1 MTAFFNS
8 ELSQQ
13 QFLTQ
18 YWQKKPLLIRQALP
32 GFDPILSIEE
42 LAGLACEEEVES
54 RLIEEV
60 GESGPWQCRHGP
72 FTESDFADL
81 PASHWTLLVQDV
93 DKHLPELAPVMRRFS
108 FIPEWRRDDL
118 MVSFAPVGGSV
129 GPHTDGYDVFLLQA
143 VGSRRWQIS
152 NEPLQEAEFI
162 DGLDLKILREFEAD
176 ESWDLQP
183 GDMLYLPPH
192 FAHHGVALN
201 DCMTFSIGFR
211 APTQLEML
219 DALMQTLTEQG
230 GGQQRYRDPGLQVA
244 EDDKLIDAAALS
256 RFKQS
261 LMNVIEQSDDWISDA
276 VGRLM
281 TETKPSLQWLAD
293 LTSSEAMDETG
304 ISEKMLAGERLV
316 RNSYIRLAW
325 LETET
330 DFRVYAAGES
340 VSIDKQATD
349 ALAMLSGDKPI
360 ALQELKALREQPSA
374 LAALCSLLG
383 LGAWHWEE
391 LES

>member
-1 MTAFFNS
+1 
-8 ELSQQ
+8 
-13 QFLTQ
+13 
-18 YWQKKPLLIRQALP
+18 
-32 GFDPILSIEE
+32 
-42 LAGLACEEEVES
+42 
-54 RLIEEV
+54 
-60 GESGPWQCRHGP
+60 
-72 FTESDFADL
+72 
-81 PASHWTLLVQDV
+81 
-93 DKHLPELAPVMRRFS
+93 
-108 FIPEWRRDDL
+108 
-118 MVSFAPVGGSV
+118 
-129 GPHTDGYDVFLLQA
+129 
-143 VGSRRWQIS
+143 
-152 NEPLQEAEFI
+152 
-162 DGLDLKILREFEAD
+162 
-176 ESWDLQP
+176 
-183 GDMLYLPPH
+183 MLYLPPH
-192 FAHHGVALN
+192 FAHHCVALN
-201 DCMTFSIGFR
+201 DCKTFSIGFR

-219 DALMQTLTEQG
+219 DALIQTLTEQG

-340 VSIDKQATD
+340 VSIDKQATE

-360 ALQELKALREQPSA
+360 ALEELKALREQPSA